1 MHRCFHL
8 IRTHMRLRQAG
19 AASIC
24 ATPSSCPCA
33 CILSSRQNLAVL
45 CTIIFVSV
53 SYVLTLQEALYGRV
67 LTASAH
73 VLPIPSPLLTAAYCA
88 CVCRSSCNTHK
99 VRVRALALHKW
110 NCPCCTSW
118 AMSPAGT
125 TSSVPGVQHS
135 ILTPSQAFLLQVLGH
150 FQAHTLGFFE

>member
-1 MHRCFHL
+1 
-8 IRTHMRLRQAG
+8 MRLRQADFEG
-19 AASIC
+19 IC
-24 ATPSSCPCA
+24 ELGNWLCLRLCLVSS
-33 CILSSRQNLAVL
+33 QDFAVL

-53 SYVLTLQEALYGRV
+53 SYVLTLQEALYGIV

-73 VLPIPSPLLTAAYCA
+73 VLPIPSPLLTAAYCV

-150 FQAHTLGFFE
+150 LQAHTLGFFE